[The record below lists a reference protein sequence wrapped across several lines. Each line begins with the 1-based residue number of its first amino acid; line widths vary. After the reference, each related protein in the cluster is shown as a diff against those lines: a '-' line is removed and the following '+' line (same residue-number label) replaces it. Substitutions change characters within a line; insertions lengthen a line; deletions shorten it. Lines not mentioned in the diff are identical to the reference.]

1 MLNILLKSLL
11 LLILPS
17 VLAAQIKSDSVKIMI
32 ADSVGSQENGN
43 APKLMYVMP
52 INNRS
57 VRGSYPLEVS
67 FQKTSHLIFPN
78 KIVYVD
84 VGSEFVIADK
94 SEPTQNVLRI
104 KADKKGFEETSLTI
118 ITENGMFYSFLVN
131 YADNPEKLNI
141 SIGNNLKTDEI
152 FSESTGLK
160 KTTPENIILPENTM
174 NEADLDQFSWKIYD
188 LKRFIKSV
196 GVSRLRMSMV
206 LSGVY
211 VKDNVLFLQLQVT
224 NNGEIDYR
232 IDFMKFYLH
241 DLDVVKRMAYQEIE
255 IKPLY
260 EYNKNI
266 TEIQKQKTITKVIA
280 FPLFTFPDNKIMA
293 IELYEK
299 SGGRHLKVEID
310 NETIIMA
317 KNL

>member
-1 MLNILLKSLL
+1 MPKKILKSLL
-11 LLILPS
+11 LLIIPFI
-17 VLAAQIKSDSVKIMI
+17 LAAQIKTDSVKVIL
-32 ADSVGSQENGN
+32 ADSVGSQGNGYSQ
-43 APKLMYVMP
+43 KLMYVMP
-52 INNRS
+52 INNGS

-104 KADKKGFEETSLTI
+104 KADRKGFEETSLTI

-141 SIGNNLKTDEI
+141 SIGNNIKTDEI
-152 FSESTGLK
+152 FSETTGLK
-160 KTTPENIILPENTM
+160 KTTPENIILPETSM
-174 NEADLDQFSWKIYD
+174 NESDLEQFSWKIND

-196 GVSRLRMSMV
+196 GVSKLRMSMV

-211 VKDNVLFLQLQVT
+211 VKDNVLFLQFQIT

-241 DLDVVKRMAYQEIE
+241 DLDVVKRMAYQELE

-266 TEIQKQKTITKVIA
+266 SEIPKQKTITKVIA
-280 FPLFTFPDNKIMA
+280 FPLLTFPENKIMSM
-293 IELYEK
+293 ELYEK

-310 NETIIMA
+310 NDTIVAA
-317 KNL
+317 KSL

>member
-1 MLNILLKSLL
+1 MLNKISKSLL
-11 LLILPS
+11 LLMMPFI
-17 VLAAQIKSDSVKIMI
+17 LAAQSKSDSIKVILS
-32 ADSVGSQENGN
+32 DSAGSQINGYFQKSM
-43 APKLMYVMP
+43 AVMP

-84 VGSEFVIADK
+84 VGSDFVIADK

-141 SIGNNLKTDEI
+141 SIGNNLQTDEI
-152 FSESTGLK
+152 FSETTGFK

-174 NEADLDQFSWKIYD
+174 NESDLEQFSWKIYE

-196 GVSRLRMSMV
+196 GVSKLRMSMI

-211 VKDNVLFLQLQVT
+211 VKDNVLFLQFQIE

-266 TEIQKQKTITKVIA
+266 TEIPKQKTISRVIA
-280 FPLFTFPDNKIMA
+280 LPLFTFPDNKIMSVE
-293 IELYEK
+293 IYEK

-310 NETIIMA
+310 NETIVSA
-317 KNL
+317 KSL